1 MPDLDAQII
10 LMVPPQLLLFVF
22 FCLFLSFFIFPPLFS
37 FGSVSSLGLNHV
49 NVAGWEDLQYLLRVL
64 LELTG
69 NVALT

>member
-10 LMVPPQLLLFVF
+10 LMVPPQLLLFCF
-22 FCLFLSFFIFPPLFS
+22 FFLFVSFFLFPPLFS

>member
-1 MPDLDAQII
+1 MPDLDTQII
-10 LMVPPQLLLFVF
+10 LMVLLNCSCF
-22 FCLFLSFFIFPPLFS
+22 FLFLSFFLFPPLFS

-49 NVAGWEDLQYLLRVL
+49 NVAGWEDLQYLFRVL